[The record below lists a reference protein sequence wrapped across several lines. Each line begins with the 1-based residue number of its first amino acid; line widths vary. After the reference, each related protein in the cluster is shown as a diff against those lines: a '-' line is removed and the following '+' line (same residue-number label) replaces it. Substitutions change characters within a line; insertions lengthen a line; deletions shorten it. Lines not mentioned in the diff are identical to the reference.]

1 MLKYILKIIKEE
13 RERIHSIMIEII
25 PEWIEKLEDEDLVF
39 IKKFVLASGSLKE
52 KIKVC
57 DEMDNDPYIA
67 LVKRFAVDEKID
79 FDTAKRLIAEYKKQ
93 VEKGGK

>member
-52 KIKVC
+52 IAK
-57 DEMDNDPYIA
+57 ELRYLSDN
-67 LVKRFAVDEKID
+67 V
-79 FDTAKRLIAEYKKQ
+79 LILTREREVLAANKSM
-93 VEKGGK
+93 

>member
-52 KIKVC
+52 IAKESGAFIATGSNVAPLDEEALWNVSVKVK
-57 DEMDNDPYIA
+57 
-67 LVKRFAVDEKID
+67 V
-79 FDTAKRLIAEYKKQ
+79 
-93 VEKGGK
+93 

>member
-39 IKKFVLASGSLKE
+39 
-52 KIKVC
+52 
-57 DEMDNDPYIA
+57 Y
-67 LVKRFAVDEKID
+67 
-79 FDTAKRLIAEYKKQ
+79 
-93 VEKGGK
+93 